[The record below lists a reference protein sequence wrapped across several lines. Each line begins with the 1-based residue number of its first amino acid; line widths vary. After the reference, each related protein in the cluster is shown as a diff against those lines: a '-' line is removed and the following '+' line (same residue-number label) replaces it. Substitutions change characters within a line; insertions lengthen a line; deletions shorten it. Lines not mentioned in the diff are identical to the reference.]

1 MRKRTALM
9 MAIIIMTIFD
19 YFATWHGII
28 SGIGFEVNP
37 LARLLFDW
45 SLLGGMAVMAFIS
58 IGGIAVIW
66 SNIRQRFVYHAAI
79 FVCGYKAAI
88 TVVHVLGLI
97 ATYWGGCAK

>member
-1 MRKRTALM
+1 MEKRTLIMVVIA
-9 MAIIIMTIFD
+9 IMTVFD
-19 YFATWHGII
+19 YLATWHGII

-88 TVVHVLGLI
+88 TIVHILGLV
-97 ATYWGGCAK
+97 ATYGGAQ